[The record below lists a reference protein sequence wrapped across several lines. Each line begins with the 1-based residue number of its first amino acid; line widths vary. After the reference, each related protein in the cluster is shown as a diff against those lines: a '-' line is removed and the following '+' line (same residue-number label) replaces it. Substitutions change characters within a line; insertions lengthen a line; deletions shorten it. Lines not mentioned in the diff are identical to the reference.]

1 MAINIA
7 LAGNPNCGKTTMF
20 NDLTGANQYVGNWPG
35 VTVEK
40 KEGRYRAD
48 KGVVVTDLP
57 GVYSLSPYTPEE
69 IVTRD
74 YLMSGKPDA
83 VINLVDATNLERNL
97 YLTTQIIDLGIPTVV
112 ALNMM
117 DLVEKNGDKID
128 VDALA
133 KRLGCPV
140 VPTSALRGRG
150 MEEVVKAAI
159 EAGEKGA
166 APATT
171 LRFTNEV
178 EEALAR
184 VIDVAGAV
192 PSGPPCSLV
201 RHQTPGRRAAHHRRA
216 EPAGRR
222 ALEDRRHPRA
232 SGRCGRTTTPSPSS
246 PTSVTTISRRFCDAC
261 VKKSRRP

>member
-83 VINLVDATNLERNL
+83 VINWWTRRTSSATS
-97 YLTTQIIDLGIPTVV
+97 
-112 ALNMM
+112 
-117 DLVEKNGDKID
+117 
-128 VDALA
+128 
-133 KRLGCPV
+133 
-140 VPTSALRGRG
+140 TSPPRSSIWAS
-150 MEEVVKAAI
+150 
-159 EAGEKGA
+159 
-166 APATT
+166 P
-171 LRFTNEV
+171 
-178 EEALAR
+178 
-184 VIDVAGAV
+184 
-192 PSGPPCSLV
+192 PSW
-201 RHQTPGRRAAHHRRA
+201 
-216 EPAGRR
+216 
-222 ALEDRRHPRA
+222 
-232 SGRCGRTTTPSPSS
+232 PS
-246 PTSVTTISRRFCDAC
+246 T
-261 VKKSRRP
+261 